1 MRLTVYHRKETK
13 TAPNDKHH
21 QHYYMMEDDCEDMEE
36 TENDEKGQHKEK
48 QNPSKPLHNHHIQ
61 YLVCPYMY
69 K

>member
-1 MRLTVYHRKETK
+1 
-13 TAPNDKHH
+13 
-21 QHYYMMEDDCEDMEE
+21 MEDDCEDMEV

-48 QNPSKPLHNHHIQ
+48 QNPSKPLHNHHSQ